1 MAEIVLKN
9 VSKILSPEKISIES
23 TFFHLAKGYYT
34 AIYDKEKTPEKE
46 YYTEAKKFFKL
57 ENINLVIPDGKTTVV
72 LGPSGCGK
80 TTLLKLIAGLIKP
93 DCGVIEYDGVDVSN
107 IPPKDRGI
115 GIVFENYALY
125 PGFEAEKNILSRFI
139 FSEKLDSFVK
149 KERLKETAQL
159 LGVDIKQLLGRFPK
173 NLSGG
178 ERQRVALGRCITR
191 DPKLFLLDEPLS
203 NLDAN
208 LRERYRIELKKLLR
222 KFKITTVYVTH
233 NQEEAIFLGDRI
245 VVMNEGKIIQEGN
258 FDELFNRPVNTFVAE
273 FINPYGELPS
283 IVLFDGSEISERFN
297 KYLVG
302 VRPDDFILDEN
313 SPSILAEVFLARL
326 SVSSGNQIIGL
337 RYKENEFF
345 VYLKEKSLL
354 KRGDKLSFRFRKLFL
369 FDKNSGCLVDLI

>member
-23 TFFHLAKGYYT
+23 TFFHLSKGYYT

-57 ENINLVIPDGKTTVV
+57 ENVNLVIPDGKTTVL

-354 KRGDKLSFRFRKLFL
+354 KRGDKLSFHFRKLFL
-369 FDKNSGCLVDLI
+369 FDKNSGFLVDLI

>member
-23 TFFHLAKGYYT
+23 TFFHLSKGYYT

-57 ENINLVIPDGKTTVV
+57 ENINLVIPDGKTTVL

-107 IPPKDRGI
+107 ITPKDRGI

-159 LGVDIKQLLGRFPK
+159 LGVDINQLLGRFPK

-313 SPSILAEVFLARL
+313 SPSIFAEVFLARL

-354 KRGDKLSFRFRKLFL
+354 KKGDKLSFHFRKLFL

>member
-1 MAEIVLKN
+1 
-9 VSKILSPEKISIES
+9 
-23 TFFHLAKGYYT
+23 
-34 AIYDKEKTPEKE
+34 
-46 YYTEAKKFFKL
+46 
-57 ENINLVIPDGKTTVV
+57 
-72 LGPSGCGK
+72 
-80 TTLLKLIAGLIKP
+80 
-93 DCGVIEYDGVDVSN
+93 
-107 IPPKDRGI
+107 
-115 GIVFENYALY
+115 
-125 PGFEAEKNILSRFI
+125 
-139 FSEKLDSFVK
+139 
-149 KERLKETAQL
+149 
-159 LGVDIKQLLGRFPK
+159 
-173 NLSGG
+173 
-178 ERQRVALGRCITR
+178 
-191 DPKLFLLDEPLS
+191 
-203 NLDAN
+203 
-208 LRERYRIELKKLLR
+208 
-222 KFKITTVYVTH
+222 VTH

-354 KRGDKLSFRFRKLFL
+354 KRGDKLSFCFRKLFL

>member
-9 VSKILSPEKISIES
+9 VSKKLSPEKISIES
-23 TFFHLAKGYYT
+23 TFFHLSKGYYT

-57 ENINLVIPDGKTTVV
+57 ENINLVIPDGKTTVL

-107 IPPKDRGI
+107 ITPKDRGI

-354 KRGDKLSFRFRKLFL
+354 KRGDKLSFHFRKLFL
-369 FDKNSGCLVDLI
+369 FDKNSGFLVDLI

>member
-9 VSKILSPEKISIES
+9 VSKTLSPEKISIES
-23 TFFHLAKGYYT
+23 TFFHLSKGYYT

-57 ENINLVIPDGKTTVV
+57 ENINLVIPDGKTTVL

-107 IPPKDRGI
+107 ITPKDRGI

-354 KRGDKLSFRFRKLFL
+354 KRGDKLSFHFRKLFL

>member
-23 TFFHLAKGYYT
+23 TFFHLSKGYYT

-57 ENINLVIPDGKTTVV
+57 ENINLVIPDGKTTVL

-107 IPPKDRGI
+107 ITPKDRGI

-313 SPSILAEVFLARL
+313 SPSIFAEVFLARL

-354 KRGDKLSFRFRKLFL
+354 KRGDKLSFHFRKLFL
-369 FDKNSGCLVDLI
+369 FDKNSGFLVDLI

>member
-9 VSKILSPEKISIES
+9 VSKTLSPEKISIES

-326 SVSSGNQIIGL
+326 SVSSSNQIIGL

-354 KRGDKLSFRFRKLFL
+354 KRGDKLSFHFRKLFL
-369 FDKNSGCLVDLI
+369 FDKNSGFLVDLI

>member
-9 VSKILSPEKISIES
+9 VSKTLSPEKISIES

-354 KRGDKLSFRFRKLFL
+354 KRGDKLSFHFRKLFL
-369 FDKNSGCLVDLI
+369 FDKNSGFLVDLI

>member
-23 TFFHLAKGYYT
+23 TFFHLSKGYYT

-57 ENINLVIPDGKTTVV
+57 ENINLVIPDGKTTVL

-107 IPPKDRGI
+107 ITPKDRGI

-208 LRERYRIELKKLLR
+208 LRERYRIELKKFLR

-313 SPSILAEVFLARL
+313 SPSIFAEVFLARL

-354 KRGDKLSFRFRKLFL
+354 KKGDKLSFHFRKLFL
-369 FDKNSGCLVDLI
+369 FDKNSGFLVDLI

>member
-23 TFFHLAKGYYT
+23 TFFHLSKGYYT

-57 ENINLVIPDGKTTVV
+57 ENINLVIPDGKTTVL

-107 IPPKDRGI
+107 ITPKDRGI

-354 KRGDKLSFRFRKLFL
+354 KRGDKLSFHFRKLFL
-369 FDKNSGCLVDLI
+369 FDKNSGFLVDLI